1 MARPWP
7 VRAPPDCLILESALW
22 PQITPGM
29 ALKIEKQ
36 VRLRMPNTRLQI
48 ASAEFFGWG
57 ALPGSGGMVS
67 FIDLIGLCWF
77 GNAWPDHY
85 TDPRRNF
92 NNFRPRSLSGRRFV
106 PTSGLIVESRHHS
119 KIFRMAS

>member
-1 MARPWP
+1 MAMPWP
-7 VRAPPDCLILESALW
+7 VSAPPDCLILESALW

-29 ALKIEKQ
+29 ALKMEKQ

-67 FIDLIGLCWF
+67 FIDSIGFVGL
-77 GNAWPDHY
+77 GTPGL
-85 TDPRRNF
+85 TITLT
-92 NNFRPRSLSGRRFV
+92 RSGISM
-106 PTSGLIVESRHHS
+106 
-119 KIFRMAS
+119 IFAAFY